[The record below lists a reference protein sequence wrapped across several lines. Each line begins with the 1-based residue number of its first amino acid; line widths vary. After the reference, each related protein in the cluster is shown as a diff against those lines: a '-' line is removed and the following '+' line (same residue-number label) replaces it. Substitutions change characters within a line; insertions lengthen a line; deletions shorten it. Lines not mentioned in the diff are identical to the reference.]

1 MEWKRLD
8 LDGDGIWT
16 MEEAKYDMNNLGCE
30 YGVSAED
37 VFRSVCRG
45 IAADEVMHHVETNAV
60 NVSESEVSKRSLK
73 RTGVTKKDFKD
84 WAALSV
90 VCSAADES
98 RCGELLTLGVF
109 DGALPKDDSGDTVK
123 SLDGA
128 IDYCQS
134 MLRANGKC
142 DKMLP
147 VTFTMHRHR
156 ALDKCGSRNYLN
168 GDRYTN
174 PYDVEDVSRVMEV
187 DYSRVNMYKKASS
200 WQHILFLSLVL
211 MIWYLKLLGEFGYL
225 CELVAFIW
233 NFPVSS
239 HEDPLRLRP
248 IFQELKVSLTSFRL
262 PQISK
267 NCLDNLKPKEVPEP
281 IAFTAVSIPHKIVCM
296 LICILRILIATWLF
310 FAGTVL
316 CTSTFT
322 YMLLLING
330 VTLAFIFD
338 LPGFFY
344 TFLIPDDMKNEL
356 EVQMKPVGYT
366 AGKAHWLISAIFSRS
381 VAGLTIVPLTV
392 VMAVAHHQF
401 FAVRPALEALNC
413 LCFQNG
419 PRCAAHDQMSAE
431 WWAKYWG

>member
-1 MEWKRLD
+1 
-8 LDGDGIWT
+8 

-45 IAADEVMHHVETNAV
+45 VSADEVMQDSTNATD
-60 NVSESEVSKRSLK
+60 EDISKRSMK
-73 RTGVTKKDFKD
+73 MTGVTKQHFKD
-84 WAALSV
+84 WAALSI

-109 DGALPKDDSGDTVK
+109 DGALPKAGGGDAVK

-134 MLRANGKC
+134 MLRSNGKC

-156 ALDKCGSRNYLN
+156 SLDMCGSRNYLN

-174 PYDVEDVSRVMEV
+174 PYDEEDVSRVMEV
-187 DYSRVNMYKKASS
+187 DYNRVNMYKKASS

-211 MIWYLKLLGEFGYL
+211 MIWYLQLLGEFGYL
-225 CELVAFIW
+225 CELTAFIW

-239 HEDPLRLRP
+239 QEDPLRLRS
-248 IFQELKVSLTSFRL
+248 IFEELKVSLTSLRL
-262 PQISK
+262 PQITK
-267 NCLDNLKPKEVPEP
+267 NCLDTLKPKEIPDP
-281 IAFTAVSIPHKIVCM
+281 ISFSAMSIPHKMVCM
-296 LICILRILIATWLF
+296 MICMLRILIATWLF

-322 YMLLLING
+322 YLMLLING
-330 VTLAFIFD
+330 VTLSFIFT

-356 EVQMKPVGYT
+356 EVQMKPVPYT
-366 AGKAHWLISAIFSRS
+366 AAKLHWFISAIFARS
-381 VAGLTIVPLTV
+381 VAGLTVVPLTV
-392 VMAVAHHQF
+392 LMAVAHHQF
-401 FAVRPALEALNC
+401 FSVRPALEALNC

-419 PRCAAHDQMSAE
+419 PRCAAHDQMTAE
-431 WWAKYWG
+431 WWNKFWG